1 MFALFLIGWDL
12 AFLWASVSDRFG
24 RATTLAATTL
34 VYALFTGAAALA
46 PSIWLLASFRFL
58 AGIGIGGEWAMAG
71 TYVAEAWPED
81 RREMSAGYLQTGYRL
96 RPRPGAPRSQSSL
109 KDVPRLSRSHDF
121 HARHLGCPVR
131 PSRRRTL

>member
-58 AGIGIGGEWAMAG
+58 AGIGIGGE
-71 TYVAEAWPED
+71 
-81 RREMSAGYLQTGYRL
+81 
-96 RPRPGAPRSQSSL
+96 
-109 KDVPRLSRSHDF
+109 
-121 HARHLGCPVR
+121 
-131 PSRRRTL
+131 